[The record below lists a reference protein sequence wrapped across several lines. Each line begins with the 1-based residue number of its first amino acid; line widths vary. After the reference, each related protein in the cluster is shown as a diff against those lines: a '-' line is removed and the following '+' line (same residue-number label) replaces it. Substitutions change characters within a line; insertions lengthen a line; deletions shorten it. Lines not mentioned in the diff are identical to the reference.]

1 MKVIEM
7 IINEEDELY
16 KYIDTIDEGDYVEA
30 YFGRCHL
37 EGTVISKDGTFFRLD
52 SDNDLMGLVELE
64 LSSVVDDLIECAP
77 ELKNWILVALRP
89 RTNQMDQAIE
99 LDGLYLSYDDI
110 FYQVH
115 SYTLPLKL
123 TIFIKDY
130 DGKDQRYVH
139 GYFLLFDT
147 LIGERNVALYTETL
161 GVHPYNTED
170 ARPFVTLR
178 DLFDEL
184 EKKELPQ

>member
-1 MKVIEM
+1 
-7 IINEEDELY
+7 
-16 KYIDTIDEGDYVEA
+16 
-30 YFGRCHL
+30 
-37 EGTVISKDGTFFRLD
+37 
-52 SDNDLMGLVELE
+52 
-64 LSSVVDDLIECAP
+64 
-77 ELKNWILVALRP
+77 
-89 RTNQMDQAIE
+89 MDQAIE